1 VLAAAELLGGVPD
14 DLVVVGVEPEHTDG
28 LGVGLSPSVAAS
40 IGTAVDEAVRVL
52 GRWGIRP
59 AA

>member
-1 VLAAAELLGGVPD
+1 VPD